1 MRLAMAAAGPMSPAS
16 SRFTIATD
24 AGTVLGEYRN
34 TNAETVVIA
43 FTKRYRLTSRIA
55 GSHTGTVT
63 RKNVRQNGTFS
74 DADTASNS
82 ASICFNAVSAVRCD
96 DE

>member
-16 SRFTIATD
+16 SRFTMATD
-24 AGTVLGEYRN
+24 ASTVLGEYRK
-34 TNAETVVIA
+34 TTADTVVIA
-43 FTKRYRLTSRIA
+43 FTKRYRLMSRMA
-55 GSHTGTVT
+55 GKHTGTVT
-63 RKNVRQNGTFS
+63 RKKVRQKGTLS

-82 ASICFNAVSAVRCD
+82 ASICFNAVTAVRCD